1 MAYEDLIKDTSQSFE
16 NGNYFIVTITDL
28 DVNQPYPVQFR
39 WKNKDGTFSKW
50 GAAKILSTPGES
62 DPATP
67 RLQSA
72 NVVGGAG
79 YLSVTWDGKNST
91 GADLTNIDRVDIYID
106 NPPFDGTKPADNF
119 KTAGTKTFVA
129 PAGSYTVT
137 LVAVSKLGT
146 LSPTSAA
153 ITKTVTSVSTPV
165 TTPEDPSAPTI
176 TTGLASIV
184 VSWNGKNSSGSNFTA
199 GAFAGAKV
207 YIGTT
212 STFTPSA
219 DNWVHSLNF
228 ANGTNQV
235 SIGVGTVIN
244 KTTGA
249 TLQYGTPYYIK
260 LRTIN
265 AEGTETSTA
274 IASSPTNVTV
284 DKLPASEI
292 KTGILAADASIT
304 AGASGGARVV
314 MSGASSPFIIYGTDG
329 STKLLEFIGGS
340 TGTLAITGSSTF
352 SGNISV
358 GSGNSIFKA
367 EPLTGLW
374 LGNATESSAPF
385 SVSVNGAVRAT
396 SGTIG
401 GWYLGSSTLQNA
413 SSNPTIRLNTSGIIV
428 GATSSSYID
437 IAADG
442 ITHRN
447 SNGTASGK
455 FTLTTGSSPSLTVNG
470 SITASTF
477 SLSGSNGDSWS
488 SGGAFQFGGSSGIK
502 YSGSGNLT
510 IGSSG
515 NTVTIDTSTGAV
527 TVANITASQFSINTN
542 NYWNSTGFK
551 VGDGTN
557 KLEFVSSTGALTI
570 TGQIDRGS
578 NNYWNSTGFEVGN
591 GTNKLQFVSSTGA
604 LNVTGTVTAT
614 TGYFKT
620 GYFGDDT
627 SLYNYWTV
635 GGSDGKITSA
645 SYYQSGYT
653 QIVLDPYNGEI
664 TGGRIASSKLEAT
677 TITGSTITG
686 NTIVGDRIASSSSST
701 RIELINAT
709 NDSLRAII
717 GSSVKGHVLG
727 YGNSTTGGM
736 VMMAGSTANP
746 DVTSGHVRVLPNYA
760 ALAGTSTNYVEAT
773 GSQINVRGG
782 TSGIYLTG
790 GGSVYMQSGDTTTS
804 TANVFINSTSGL
816 LARSTSSIRYKTDVE
831 TISFDENAIKMLRPV
846 KYHGIK
852 DIERGD
858 TNWYAGLIAEEVAE
872 IPGLELFVSYNEE
885 GQPDSVNYDRLVI
898 VIANVLSKVLDRL
911 DALEG

>member
-39 WKNKDGTFSKW
+39 WKNKDGTFSQW

-72 NVVGGAG
+72 NVIGGAG

-91 GADLTNIDRVDIYID
+91 GDDLTNIDRVDIYID
-106 NPPFDGTKPADNF
+106 NPPFDGSKPTDNF

-153 ITKTVTSVSTPV
+153 ITKTVTSASIPV
-165 TTPEDPSAPTI
+165 ATPEDPSTPTI

-207 YIGTT
+207 YIGTS

-244 KTTGA
+244 KTSGA

-260 LRTIN
+260 LRTVN
-265 AEGTETSTA
+265 AEGTETSNA
-274 IASSPTNVTV
+274 IASSPTNITV

-292 KTGILAADASIT
+292 KTGILSADASIT
-304 AGASGGARVV
+304 AGASAGARVV
-314 MSGASSPFIIYGTDG
+314 MSGAASPFIIYGTDG

-358 GSGNSIFKA
+358 GSGNSVFKA
-367 EPLTGLW
+367 EPATGIW
-374 LGNATESSAPF
+374 LGNASESSAPF
-385 SVSVNGAVRAT
+385 SVSNNGYIRSS

-401 GWYLGSSTLQNA
+401 GWYLGSTYLQNA
-413 SSNPTIRLNTSGIIV
+413 SSNPTLRLGTSGIIV
-428 GATSSSYID
+428 GSTSSSYVD
-437 IAADG
+437 IAADS

-455 FTLTTGSSPSLTVNG
+455 FTLTTGSSPSLTING

-488 SGGAFQFGGSSGIK
+488 NSGAFQFGGSSGIK

-515 NTVTIDTSTGAV
+515 NTVTVDTSTGAV
-527 TVANITASQFSINTN
+527 TVANITASQFSIDTN

-551 VGDGTN
+551 VGNGTN
-557 KLEFVSSTGALTI
+557 KLEYISSTGALTVN
-570 TGQIDRGS
+570 GQISRDS
-578 NNYWNSTGFEVGN
+578 NNYWNDTGFKVGT
-591 GTNKLQFVSSTGA
+591 GTNKLEYTNSNSSLVVS
-604 LNVTGTVTAT
+604 GTINAES
-614 TGYFKT
+614 GYFKT
-620 GYFGDDT
+620 GYFGDA
-627 SLYNYWTV
+627 NYGWTV
-635 GGSDGKITSA
+635 STYEIKSGSFYTT
-645 SYYQSGYT
+645 GYT
-653 QIVLDPYNGEI
+653 QLVLDGINGQI
-664 TGGRIASSKLEAT
+664 TGGRINASKIE
-677 TITGSTITG
+677 G
-686 NTIVGDRIASSSSST
+686 NTIIGDRIASSSSTT

-709 NDSLRAII
+709 NDSLRAVI
-717 GSSVKGHVLG
+717 GGSVKGHVLG

-736 VMMAGSTANP
+736 VMMAGGTANP
-746 DVTSGHVRVLPNYA
+746 DVTSGHVRVLTNYA

-782 TSGIYLTG
+782 TGGVYLTG
-790 GGSVYMQSGDTTTS
+790 GGSVYMQSGDTTVS
-804 TANVFINSTSGL
+804 TANVYINSTSGL
-816 LARSTSSIRYKTDVE
+816 LARSTSSRRYKTDIE
-831 TISFDENAIKMLRPV
+831 TISFDENIIKLLRPV

-852 DIERGD
+852 DMEIGD
-858 TNWYAGLIAEEVAE
+858 DNWYAGLIAEEVAE
-872 IPGLELFVSYNEE
+872 IPGLELFVSRNENGDPE
-885 GQPDSVNYDRLVI
+885 SVNYDRI
-898 VIANVLSKVLDRL
+898 VVVLADILSKVLKRL
-911 DALEG
+911 DVLEG